1 MGIGTLD
8 GQAVSPGIYDT
19 DNIGDKPIV
28 VGWNN
33 ALMSPDIDI
42 YDTAHTLA
50 ENRTSEDINLIFS
63 RLLRIPIARN
73 SKEKAIIDSAI
84 KAIIDGKIEA
94 VASDIKDLQTA
105 VNGVPDRQF
114 LDLIDVKEVDKLQYL
129 NQYHDNILKR
139 FMQRHGHA
147 MQITSKLAQQTN
159 AEMHGADDISMIV
172 PLQELKYRKKLAE
185 MLNKY
190 YELDVSV
197 EFGEL
202 LKNNYDRIVNY
213 VPDELNEKNV
223 VSDDVDTVESEVE
236 NDEKTDSDNSGDTDG
251 AWSDD

>member
-1 MGIGTLD
+1 
-8 GQAVSPGIYDT
+8 
-19 DNIGDKPIV
+19 
-28 VGWNN
+28 
-33 ALMSPDIDI
+33 
-42 YDTAHTLA
+42 
-50 ENRTSEDINLIFS
+50 
-63 RLLRIPIARN
+63 
-73 SKEKAIIDSAI
+73 
-84 KAIIDGKIEA
+84 
-94 VASDIKDLQTA
+94 LQTA

-114 LDLIDVKEVDKLQYL
+114 LDLIDVKDVDKLQYL

-159 AEMHGADDISMIV
+159 AEMHGADDISMTI

-190 YELDVSV
+190 YELNVSV
-197 EFGEL
+197 DFGEL

-236 NDEKTDSDNSGDTDG
+236 NNETTDSDNSEDTDSPG
-251 AWSDD
+251 SGE